1 MMTTGR
7 WGSNNETMKKLNLLF
22 LEDEEMDVFLIRKVL
37 ERSGLDFDLVATT
50 NKSEFLEQIAIGNF
64 G

>member
-1 MMTTGR
+1 
-7 WGSNNETMKKLNLLF
+7 MKKLNLLF